1 MRLPM
6 NPLIFLLVLS
16 ASAPFSAASAMDHG
30 THETHTVQ
38 STATNCV
45 APDCTPIP
53 HEGHTH
59 GMPILEMDLTPAER
73 AYWES
78 YNTTTYFT
86 VSPKDTPK
94 LMTHFVLMAATFTF
108 LYPLVLVFKNTKSR
122 WHFPAL
128 TLHFVVVNISLAAYA
143 RFIHAVPDLYPHNA
157 YTRMSWVVFLF
168 NLCLYATAAVR
179 LLYGGPGPRESP
191 QFIPLKTMEEGPDS
205 PGTLIDS
212 PSASH
217 SDSSSFDL
225 DNELREPYFAVP
237 KSSTTTTTRREN
249 SAIVTAARLT
259 FNFCSFA
266 VLFLFFVH
274 LPTGIAVLNLLGQKV
289 RVFNLL
295 AHFIK
300 GGVFFSLGLLS
311 LSRYCGAFS
320 KFGYAWNYSYILPSE
335 RSSSIWLKINPSLC
349 MCSMEMLES
358 SLICFY
364 GCTNVFLEHL
374 AGSGGAWT
382 AKDLQHVSIAFMYVG
397 CGLCGIICDLKLSQ
411 WRRAK
416 FEKSLRDTG
425 ITLTEERAAVTP
437 GFSPNP
443 FPAFTIFW
451 TGILMSQHAQASQLS
466 TSVHVQWGSMLAYGS
481 IMRLVTYVML
491 MYFPSIK
498 SLLFLPSRPIT
509 ELLTSFAL
517 LCGGLV
523 FMESTDQVIEAMEWR
538 GFTAMFTLNVS
549 VGCIALLMGWIM
561 VVFAVKDRL
570 LKRDS

>member
-1 MRLPM
+1 MKLPM
-6 NPLIFLLVLS
+6 NPLLLLLALGAVR
-16 ASAPFSAASAMDHG
+16 AMDHG
-30 THETHTVQ
+30 AHEMNTHQPV
-38 STATNCV
+38 ATNCV
-45 APDCTPIP
+45 APECTPIP

-59 GMPILEMDLTPAER
+59 GMPILDMDLTPAER

-78 YNTTTYFT
+78 YSTETYFN

-94 LMTHFVLMAATFTF
+94 LMTHLVLIIATFVF

-128 TLHFVVVNISLAAYA
+128 TLHFVLVNISLAAYA
-143 RFIHAVPDLYPHNA
+143 RFIRAVPDIYPRNA
-157 YTRMSWVVFLF
+157 YTRMSWVVFFF
-168 NLCLYATAAVR
+168 NLALYVSAVMR
-179 LLYGGPGPRESP
+179 LLSGYLDQGDRT
-191 QFIPLKTMEEGPDS
+191 QFIPLKSMEEGPGS
-205 PGTLIDS
+205 PSTLIDT

-217 SDSSSFDL
+217 SDSSSFEL
-225 DNELREPYFAVP
+225 DNELREPFFAIP
-237 KSSTTTTTRREN
+237 TPNRLNTRFSN
-249 SAIVTAARLT
+249 VARLT
-259 FNFCSFA
+259 FNFFNFA
-266 VLFLFFVH
+266 VLFLFFVY
-274 LPTGIAVLNLLGQKV
+274 LPTGVAVLNLLGQKE

-320 KFGYAWNYSYILPSE
+320 KFGYAWNHSYVLPRE
-335 RSSSIWLKINPSLC
+335 RSSSFWLRIQPNVSL
-349 MCSMEMLES
+349 CSMEMLES

-374 AGSGGAWT
+374 AGNGGAWT

-397 CGLCGIICDLKLSQ
+397 CGLCGIICDLKLYQ

-416 FEKSLRDTG
+416 FDKSLRDCN
-425 ITLTEERAAVTP
+425 ITLSEEGASVTP

-451 TGILMSQHAQASQLS
+451 TGILMSQHAQASELS

-481 IMRLVTYVML
+481 IVRLLTYVML
-491 MYFPSIK
+491 TYFPGFK
-498 SLLFLPSRPIT
+498 STLFSPSRPLT

-523 FMESTDQVIEAMEWR
+523 FMESTDQSIEAMEWR

-549 VGCIALLMGWIM
+549 VGCIVLLMGWIM

-570 LKRDS
+570 SQHS